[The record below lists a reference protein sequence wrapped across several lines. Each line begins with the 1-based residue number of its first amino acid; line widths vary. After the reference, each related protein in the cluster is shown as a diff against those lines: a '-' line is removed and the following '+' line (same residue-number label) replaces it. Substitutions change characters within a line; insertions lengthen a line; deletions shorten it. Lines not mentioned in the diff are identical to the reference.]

1 MSGVTQQ
8 VAPGDHQALVDA
20 IAARVTAAVLQRL
33 GPPTP
38 AARRLSQADHEAL
51 TRLLP
56 AAWRACGIST
66 FATVDLIERAKL
78 HPELAAATI
87 RLSGKSLGR
96 LLHRAATCAAAVG
109 GLTVHRLGSSR
120 DGALWGL
127 GYVPTTTAGDVTF
140 RATAAREKPTSDET
154 RRGRSATMSA

>member
-1 MSGVTQQ
+1 MTLD
-8 VAPGDHQALVDA
+8 DHDQALVDA
-20 IAARVTAAVLQRL
+20 IAARVTAALQQRAR
-33 GPPTP
+33 PRP
-38 AARRLSQADHEAL
+38 AERRLSPGDQEAL

-66 FATVDLIERAKL
+66 FATADLIAHAKL
-78 HPELAAATI
+78 NPELAAATF

-127 GYVPTTTAGDVTF
+127 GYTPTTAALTDVSFTGVVEHQKPALAKTSHG
-140 RATAAREKPTSDET
+140 RSSTTAAR
-154 RRGRSATMSA
+154 

>member
-1 MSGVTQQ
+1 MTLD
-8 VAPGDHQALVDA
+8 AHDQALVDA
-20 IAARVTAAVLQRL
+20 IAARVIALQQQAMPR
-33 GPPTP
+33 PPV
-38 AARRLSQADHEAL
+38 RRLSPADREAL

-66 FATVDLIERAKL
+66 FATADLIAHAKL
-78 HPELAAATI
+78 NPELAAATI

-127 GYVPTTTAGDVTF
+127 GYTPTTAAVADVRFKGVAEYQKPTSAKTSGG
-140 RATAAREKPTSDET
+140 RSPTTAAR
-154 RRGRSATMSA
+154 

>member
-1 MSGVTQQ
+1 MTLD
-8 VAPGDHQALVDA
+8 ARDQALVDA
-20 IAARVTAAVLQRL
+20 IAARVTAALQQHAKPR
-33 GPPTP
+33 P
-38 AARRLSQADHEAL
+38 AGRRLSPADQEAL

-66 FATVDLIERAKL
+66 FATADLIAHAKL
-78 HPELAAATI
+78 NPELAAATI

-96 LLHRAATCAAAVG
+96 LLHRAATSAAAVG

-127 GYVPTTTAGDVTF
+127 GYTPTTATLADVSFKGVAESQKPTF
-140 RATAAREKPTSDET
+140 ARTSGGRSPTTAA
-154 RRGRSATMSA
+154 